1 MRYEDVLKV
10 LAVKN
15 GVTEKEIENEMQ
27 LALKLAGLECTV
39 KEFINDVSFFC
50 EQNNLLL
57 HIV

>member
-39 KEFINDVSFFC
+39 KEFINDVSFFVNKRRYIA
-50 EQNNLLL
+50 Q
-57 HIV
+57 

>member
-39 KEFINDVSFFC
+39 KEFINDVSF
-50 EQNNLLL
+50 LWTKDD
-57 HIV
+57 I

>member
-39 KEFINDVSFFC
+39 KEFIHDVSF
-50 EQNNLLL
+50 L
-57 HIV
+57 